1 MDHLT
6 VTRNVRPKLSPQKE
20 INCGIKKVKLT
31 ARKKYE
37 QPLFFC
43 DMRNK

>member
-20 INCGIKKVKLT
+20 IMRHCGIKKVKLT

-37 QPLFFC
+37 QPLFFLI
-43 DMRNK
+43 